1 MLDTLTIKV
10 FYSTCCSKSTE
21 KYAKIEHENRL
32 LLQKMSDIR
41 FKGGDVATRQ
51 KVKGHS
57 LNRERRN
64 RELTKIMEENFAL
77 YERLQSSK
85 PTYSRYKWEEDD
97 RQRRKM
103 VVNISEVS
111 VFSSTLLAW
120 WSSQRSARYVGPV
133 DLC

>member
-1 MLDTLTIKV
+1 
-10 FYSTCCSKSTE
+10 
-21 KYAKIEHENRL
+21 
-32 LLQKMSDIR
+32 MSDIR

-120 WSSQRSARYVGPV
+120 WSSQRSARYVCPV
-133 DLC
+133 DLCQPSPCFSQSLSPY